1 MDQAKGGAVFELATP
16 WALLLIPVP
25 LFLWYL
31 LPRAKVKLPAA
42 LKVPFFEAMAGIVE
56 QENRLISAKTLL
68 LIPVLVWVLLVI
80 ALSGPR
86 WVGEPKPVAREGYNI
101 MMVLD
106 LSGSMEITD
115 MLLHGRP
122 VSRLLVVKRAA
133 EQFVEDRVG
142 DRIGLILFGTRAYL
156 QTPLTYDRHSV
167 LMRIDDATAG
177 LAGKTTSIGDAVG
190 LAVKRLQDV
199 PSKGRVIILLT
210 DGANNSGVLAPLK
223 AAELAKQDGI
233 KIYTI
238 GLGSEADPRALTSD
252 FFAPTLSAELDE
264 KTLEEMAKMTGGR
277 YFRATDPESLQSI
290 YQTINQLE
298 TVKQEQAT
306 VRPQKEYYPWF
317 VAFALLLCFYWL
329 ISKADLFVYLRSF
342 LKVERSLSHDS

>member
-1 MDQAKGGAVFELATP
+1 MFELVNP
-16 WALLLIPVP
+16 WALIALP
-25 LFLWYL
+25 LPLVIWYL
-31 LPRAKVKLPAA
+31 LPRVKATLPTA
-42 LKVPFFEAMAGIVE
+42 LKVPFFEAMVGIVE
-56 QENRLISAKTLL
+56 QEKRSVSAQKLLIIPALIWLL
-68 LIPVLVWVLLVI
+68 LVF

-106 LSGSMEITD
+106 LSGSMEIND
-115 MLLHGRP
+115 MILHGRP

-133 EQFVEDRVG
+133 EQFVQDRIG

-156 QTPLTYDRHSV
+156 QTPLTYDKHSV
-167 LMRIDDATAG
+167 LMRIEDATAG

-190 LAVKRLQDV
+190 LAVKRLDEV
-199 PSKGRVIILLT
+199 PKEGRVIILLT

-223 AAELAKQDGI
+223 AAELARDDGI

-238 GLGSEADPRALTSD
+238 GLGSEADPRALSMD
-252 FFAPTLSAELDE
+252 FFNQNVTADLDE
-264 KTLEEMAKMTGGR
+264 DTLTKMADMTGGR
-277 YFRATDPESLQSI
+277 YFRATDTESLQTI

-317 VAFALLLCFYWL
+317 VGLALLLSFYW
-329 ISKADLFVYLRSF
+329 IGRKAALVLNLNAFFHAREE
-342 LKVERSLSHDS
+342 LKS